1 MHDIPLYLYT
11 MAKKI
16 AILIR
21 NRKEEAFRM
30 AVGATLAN
38 DAVDIFVM
46 DEKLE
51 TDYDMTVN
59 LEMLSDL
66 KARVFSNCPDNPFEQ
81 KKTAEI
87 AAMLTEYDVV
97 IPY

>member
-1 MHDIPLYLYT
+1 MP
-11 MAKKI
+11 KKI
-16 AILIR
+16 AIVVTD
-21 NRKEEAFRM
+21 RKHEALRM

-38 DAVDIFVM
+38 DEVSVFIM

-51 TDYDMTVN
+51 TDYDINVN

-66 KARVFSNCPDNPFEQ
+66 KVSIFTNNRENPFEQ
-81 KKTAEI
+81 KTIEDI
-87 AAMLTEYDVV
+87 ARMLPEYDVV

>member
-1 MHDIPLYLYT
+1 

-16 AILIR
+16 AIIVTD
-21 NRKEEAFRM
+21 RKHEALRM

-38 DAVDIFVM
+38 DEVSVFIM

-51 TDYDMTVN
+51 ADYDMNVN

-66 KARVFSNCPDNPFEQ
+66 KVSIFTNNSENPFEQ
-81 KKTAEI
+81 KTIEDI
-87 AAMLTEYDVV
+87 ALMLPEYDVV